1 MQNLRK
7 ASGLSEVL
15 QSAGD
20 RVIDQNRQQ
29 DVAGKLLQ
37 AAELLEN
44 REKRVSAAEVFKKF
58 DSDGSGELERRE
70 VRLALKDLGIDPNSK
85 LVQRQIKKFDADGS
99 GSLDI
104 DEFETFVNSVLA
116 AEADEAESSSILNAF
131 DNLPYMT
138 AVPHGDR
145 MALVR
150 SAELHHFGPS
160 SLVMAYPPD
169 PMLGHLSF
177 SNDHV
182 VLIVSGAASLLLAGG
197 RQSTS
202 PQPRP
207 PRRFVCSVPG
217 ERAVRA
223 ALGGPLMPVA
233 TLAPLTCIMDN
244 LLPGLKGSG
253 LESDAAAAGG
263 EGVSDE
269 ARWCLQPLHG
279 HLECAFFPKREWEAA
294 LGSKAIVS
302 LREEASLH
310 ASFFTRCAERAR
322 APRRTAPP
330 RPATHR
336 ASNHRK
342 RTVRLTSCSSCPSP
356 VCAWQGGLQRRL
368 SRSRRTRSG

>member
-1 MQNLRK
+1 MQHLLRGGG
-7 ASGLSEVL
+7 GLDVL

-20 RVIDQNRQQ
+20 TVIDQNRQQ

-37 AAELLEN
+37 AAEMLEH

-70 VRLALKDLGIDPNSK
+70 VRLALKDMGIDPNSK
-85 LVQRQIKKFDADGS
+85 LVQRQIKRYDADGS

-104 DEFETFVNSVLA
+104 DEFEAFVNSVLA
-116 AEADEAESSSILNAF
+116 AEADEAESASILNAF

-160 SLVMAYPPD
+160 SLVLAYPPD
-169 PMLGHLSF
+169 PLLGHLSF

-182 VLIVSGAASLLLAGG
+182 ALIVSGAASLLLAGG
-197 RQSTS
+197 RQPTS
-202 PQPRP
+202 PHAR
-207 PRRFVCSVPG
+207 PRRRLVCAVPG

-244 LLPGLKGSG
+244 LLPGL
-253 LESDAAAAGG
+253 ESDAAAAGG
-263 EGVSDE
+263 EGAGEE

-294 LGSKAIVS
+294 LGSKAIVG
-302 LREEASLH
+302 LREEAALH
-310 ASFFTRCAERAR
+310 AGFFTRCAERTRAPLRPHCSAPPVTER
-322 APRRTAPP
+322 APRVRHGRCA
-330 RPATHR
+330 RPACAR
-336 ASNHRK
+336 RVPSD
-342 RTVRLTSCSSCPSP
+342 RLR
-356 VCAWQGGLQRRL
+356 VWQGESPRRL
-368 SRSRRTRSG
+368 SRGRRTRSD